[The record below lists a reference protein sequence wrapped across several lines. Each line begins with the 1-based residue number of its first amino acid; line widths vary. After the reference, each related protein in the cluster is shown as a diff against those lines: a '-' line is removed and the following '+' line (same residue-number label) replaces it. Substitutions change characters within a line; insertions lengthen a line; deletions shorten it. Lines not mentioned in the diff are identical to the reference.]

1 MSREVKRFIFALL
14 GVVLVLALICFL
26 PLNGEEGGED
36 TVSLAEIAQP
46 IRPDVV
52 EEENSAPSE
61 SDARSTPAE
70 PEAAAG
76 ESASEDLSAPETE
89 VTEEETHPV
98 TVIFTGDVMP
108 NERGQSN
115 YDSGGIDAVVDPALG
130 EILRGADILEI
141 NHEFPFSL
149 RGEAMEDKQWTFRVD
164 PKYVT
169 ILQEMG
175 VDVAGLAN
183 NHGLDYGRDALLD
196 TLDTLSG
203 AGILYT
209 GAGANIDEADDPAIL
224 EAGGMKIG
232 ILAATRVI
240 PVGSWNAGKSSAG
253 MLSCYDTTRAK
264 EVIARMRE
272 ECDYVFV
279 CVHWGVEK
287 TTELTDYQPAMGHEF
302 IDVGADGVIGSH
314 PHCLQ
319 GVEFY
324 KGKPIF
330 YSLGNFLFNSNIQQT
345 AAVEFTLDGEDMKIR
360 VIPTYEEGAKAYLS
374 EEARARETYEALEAL
389 SPGIQIDETG
399 YLTEM

>member
-1 MSREVKRFIFALL
+1 MSRGVKRFIFGLL
-14 GVVLVLALICFL
+14 AVVLVAALVVFS
-26 PLNGEEGGED
+26 PLTGDPDESGNPGTTEI
-36 TVSLAEIAQP
+36 IAQP
-46 IRPDVV
+46 IRI
-52 EEENSAPSE
+52 EEKAEAV
-61 SDARSTPAE
+61 AE
-70 PEAAAG
+70 P
-76 ESASEDLSAPETE
+76 DI
-89 VTEEETHPV
+89 EEETREDGTETATDEEAALAEDEAGGPV

-108 NERGQSN
+108 NERGQAN
-115 YDSGGIDAVVDPALG
+115 YDAGGIDAVIDPALG
-130 EILRGADILEI
+130 DILREADILEI

-149 RGEAMEDKQWTFRVD
+149 RGEPMEDKQWTFRVD

-203 AGILYT
+203 AGILSA
-209 GAGANIDEADDPAIL
+209 GAGTNIDEADDPAII
-224 EAGGMKIG
+224 EAGGLKIG

-264 EVIARMRE
+264 EVIAGMRE

-287 TTELTDYQPAMGHEF
+287 TTELTDYQPVVGHEF
-302 IDVGADGVIGSH
+302 IDAGADGVIGSH

-330 YSLGNFLFNSNIQQT
+330 YSLGNFLFNSKIEQT

-389 SPGIQIDETG
+389 SPGVQIDETG
-399 YLTEM
+399 YLTEMQ